1 MLHPFNLHQD
11 TYKKA
16 RISYFKLLCKIS
28 EAHQN
33 RTGTSVFL
41 SVERATFILSVSLAR
56 ADRYVLHFSLAL
68 PFLPRTTRVDVPVF
82 LLPLAPSFCSSSLLP
97 TDYAPVVDV
106 HRHRLP
112 RFASSH
118 LPPFSVSFP
127 FLQRSGS
134 KYVLSLFQQSSIS
147 VSRLTQ
153 KSACFSDLPS
163 FSMRLSSIQ
172 LACSLFLSL
181 SHSIQTVL
189 RLLPFFQNPSS
200 FRLYGDLKFLF

>member
-1 MLHPFNLHQD
+1 MFHPFSLCIQG
-11 TYKKA
+11 TYKKV
-16 RISYFKLLCKIS
+16 RVSYFKPLCKIS

-41 SVERATFILSVSLAR
+41 SVERATFILPVFLAR
-56 ADRYVLHFSLAL
+56 ADRYVHHFSLAL

-112 RFASSH
+112 RFASSY
-118 LPPFSVSFP
+118 LLPFSVSFP
-127 FLQRSGS
+127 FLQQSGS
-134 KYVLSLFQQSSIS
+134 KYILSFLQQSSIS

-153 KSACFSDLPS
+153 KSACFSNLPS
-163 FSMRLSSIQ
+163 FSMRFASIG
-172 LACSLFLSL
+172 LALSL
-181 SHSIQTVL
+181 SHSCSLFFYSVQTVCSPSL
-189 RLLPFFQNPSS
+189 STLSESFFFSS
-200 FRLYGDLKFLF
+200 IR